1 MNKKFKLEKILE
13 YRENALERE
22 KMKLSE
28 LNMQDKELSDEM
40 NSIAEDM
47 KNNVMELEQEKS
59 AGHFQFLEMYNKYLK
74 QREQDFILVAQKREL
89 LNKEIAKQKEILRK
103 ALNDLKIMEKLKK
116 KHLMEYAQYMKKQE
130 ELQIDEINIT
140 RPHNMND

>member
-1 MNKKFKLEKILE
+1 MNKNFKLEKILE
-13 YRENALERE
+13 YREKALERE
-22 KMKLSE
+22 KSKLSE
-28 LNMQDKELSDEM
+28 LNLKDKELSDEM

-47 KNNVMELEQEKS
+47 RNNVIELENEKS
-59 AGHFQFLEMYNKYLK
+59 AGRFQFLEMYNKYLK
-74 QREQDFILVAQKREL
+74 QREQDFILVAQKREA
-89 LNKEIAKQKEILRK
+89 LNKEIAQQKEVLKK

-140 RPHNMND
+140 RPHNKND